1 MTRFC
6 KKCLYPDTKPQLNFD
21 ENGVCDACIAAEKK
35 EQIDWDERKEELK
48 QLVEKYK
55 CKDGTKYD
63 CIIPVSGGKDSHFQ
77 THVIKDWFGLNPL
90 LVNFVPIDLIPL
102 GRKNIESL
110 KNQGADCIEF
120 TPNPKV

>member
-35 EQIDWDERKEELK
+35 EQIDWDGRKEELK

-63 CIIPVSGGKDSHFQ
+63 CIIPVSGGKDSRSNSCD
-77 THVIKDWFGLNPL
+77 KR
-90 LVNFVPIDLIPL
+90 LVW
-102 GRKNIESL
+102 IEPTIS
-110 KNQGADCIEF
+110 KFCSN
-120 TPNPKV
+120 